1 MHKLIKIPK
10 GWTINK
16 VPEVLFFQEGPGVRK
31 WQFRDAGVK
40 LLNVGNI
47 NNQEI
52 DLSTTKIHLSEN
64 EAYGKYKHFLV
75 EDGDLLI
82 ACSGIV
88 VSNFHNKI
96 AFAKSENL
104 PLSLNTSTMRFKV
117 LKNNLIDLN
126 YFRYYLQTKY
136 FTDQLQK
143 LITGSAQLNFGPSHI
158 KKIDVL
164 LPPLPE
170 QKKIAAIL
178 DAADKNRQLN
188 KALIA
193 KYDELTQSLF
203 LDMFGDVKINPNNFP
218 KAFLSDVCNK
228 ITDGEHGTVERKSNG
243 KLYLMARNIRENYID
258 LSDVSFISDEDH
270 QRIYKRC
277 KAEKGDI
284 LLVCVGATIGR
295 LCITPEMEEF
305 SLARSVALLK
315 PKKEIV
321 ESSFLYSVLNSKH
334 IQDVIKRSG
343 NSSAQ
348 AGLYT
353 GKIKVMEIY
362 LPPLS
367 LQNQFAERVLTIEAQ
382 KAQAQAS
389 LSKAEELFNSLLQKA
404 FKGELS

>member
-1 MHKLIKIPK
+1 MNTVKFEKLFQFQKKSKIKAGDGLKLGEAKYPFYTSSGILTKSINEYLFDDESLIFGTGGLASIHFCNEKFAVSTDCFVTQPK
-10 GWTINK
+10 DINIVYSK
-16 VPEVLFFQEGPGVRK
+16 YVYYYLS
-31 WQFRDAGVK
+31 
-40 LLNVGNI
+40 GNI
-47 NNQEI
+47 YI
-52 DLSTTKIHLSEN
+52 LEN
-64 EAYGKYKHFLV
+64 GFKGAGLKHISKDYLANI
-75 EDGDLLI
+75 LI
-82 ACSGIV
+82 
-88 VSNFHNKI
+88 
-96 AFAKSENL
+96 
-104 PLSLNTSTMRFKV
+104 P
-117 LKNNLIDLN
+117 
-126 YFRYYLQTKY
+126 
-136 FTDQLQK
+136 
-143 LITGSAQLNFGPSHI
+143 
-158 KKIDVL
+158 
-164 LPPLPE
+164 LPPLE
-170 QKKIAAIL
+170 QQKKIAAIL
-178 DAADKNRQLN
+178 DAADAYRQKT

-218 KAFLSDVCNK
+218 KAFLSDVCSK
-228 ITDGEHGTVERKSNG
+228 ITDGEHGTVERKANG

-315 PKKEIV
+315 PNKEIV
-321 ESSFLYSVLNSKH
+321 ESYFLYSVLNTKH

-362 LPPLS
+362 LPPIN
-367 LQNQFAERVLTIEAQ
+367 LQNQFAERVQAIEEQ

-389 LSKAEELFNSLLQKA
+389 LEKAEELFNSLLQRA
-404 FKGELS
+404 FKGELV